1 MSPSSD
7 RRDRGARIAV
17 IGATTPDG
25 SRVRERLAGLGIP
38 GSRVDLYGATRG
50 EAVISEYA
58 GEARLIQ
65 EPEPS
70 ETADHEVIFLCEAG
84 KAASE
89 AAAGAPADSVVV
101 DVVGALEGEE
111 RPPVVHMDINPE
123 LARDRR
129 GRLAVPHPVAL
140 LLVELLE
147 PLERKFGLR
156 EAVAILLRPAADF
169 GEAGVEELRQQTV
182 QLLSFSELPQETFG
196 RQLAFNIIPQVVLE
210 NDSQSLAE
218 EVSSDV
224 ARLLCWR
231 RGLLTMRVL
240 VAPVFYGHCLQLHV
254 RLGKETSLAEVRE
267 ALSDHPFSY
276 SASEGGETT
285 PMDVSGEKRT
295 NLYSVEED
303 GLGGFWLLAVAGE
316 LGEGQAEQAVRMADS
331 AYGL

>member
-1 MSPSSD
+1 MVKVCWDSLIKPRPSLHEKYELRFSLFEPFVKYWNQHGFKSYLLSPAFENSWDNLDFKSKTLVD
-7 RRDRGARIAV
+7 IGCGFGDYYAFLRD
-17 IGATTPDG
+17 
-25 SRVRERLAGLGIP
+25 
-38 GSRVDLYGATRG
+38 
-50 EAVISEYA
+50 SEIDICRYT
-58 GEARLIQ
+58 G
-65 EPEPS
+65 
-70 ETADHEVIFLCEAG
+70 
-84 KAASE
+84 
-89 AAAGAPADSVVV
+89 
-101 DVVGALEGEE
+101 
-111 RPPVVHMDINPE
+111 MDINPE